1 MEQKHYTA
9 LSVWI
14 TPGWLWFLCLHLSW
28 WGPELSQCLPQ
39 RNPGT
44 SVLLSW
50 WKNTN
55 IVGLPGTMG
64 PTPSL
69 VRALRDPTATQRSQG
84 AQGKERCILGF
95 GVRFGWRFFGSF
107 LAKLCEVMEVW
118 GQHAIPLWLACLDRI
133 LLGKEALTCILFL
146 LNSAATPW
154 LSDREQGLDLF
165 CA

>member
-95 GVRFGWRFFGSF
+95 GVRFGWRFFWVISSQALRGDGGLRAACYPFVTCMLGSH
-107 LAKLCEVMEVW
+107 LARKGGPHM
-118 GQHAIPLWLACLDRI
+118 HS
-133 LLGKEALTCILFL
+133 F
-146 LNSAATPW
+146 S
-154 LSDREQGLDLF
+154 S
-165 CA
+165 